1 MKNFKLFFVLSI
13 VLIQSCDPR
22 PKAPEKVDLD
32 LYFIPLFNNSE
43 FSFELDSLIQN
54 QTKDTLVYSRADFL
68 LSNFQLISN
77 DDSIISFEDTFA
89 FIKIKSSDTVKLPLA
104 IPSGNYKE
112 LRFDIGLDSSYNH
125 SDPAIWQGG
134 HPLNPSLNNLH
145 WGWTGGYVF
154 AALEG
159 YYQNNGVKTP
169 WIYHVALDEDKTRVS
184 LQGSLDL
191 NDFKT
196 LEIKWDSEKVFSA
209 THTIRP
215 ALDGDFTHS
224 SNDEGLAVKL
234 AKNLSSS
241 FRYGDLITRSP

>member
-1 MKNFKLFFVLSI
+1 MKNFNLFFILIS

-22 PKAPEKVDLD
+22 PNAPENVDLD
-32 LYFIPLFNNSE
+32 LCFIPLFNNSE

-54 QTKDTLVYSRADFL
+54 ETKDTLVYSRADFL

-77 DDSIISFEDTFA
+77 DDSIISFENTFA
-89 FIKIKSSDTVKLPLA
+89 FIKIRSSDTVKLPLA
-104 IPSGNYKE
+104 IPSGEYKE
-112 LRFDIGLDSSYNH
+112 LKFDIGLDSSVNH

-169 WIYHVALDEDKTRVS
+169 WIYHVALDENKTPVS

-241 FRYGDLITRSP
+241 FRHGDLITRSP

>member
-1 MKNFKLFFVLSI
+1 MKKFKLFFILAI
-13 VLIQSCDPR
+13 ALTQSCDPS

-54 QTKDTLVYSRADFL
+54 ETKDTLVYSRADFL
-68 LSNFQLISN
+68 LSNFQLISD
-77 DDSIISFEDTFA
+77 DDSIVNFENTYA
-89 FIKIKSSDTVKLPLA
+89 FIKFKSTDTVELPLS

-112 LRFDIGLDSSYNH
+112 LRFNIGLDSSVNH

-159 YYQNNGVKTP
+159 YYQNSGVKTP
-169 WIYHVALDEDKTRVS
+169 WIYHVALDENKTSIS

-191 NDFKT
+191 TDFKT
-196 LEIKWDSEKVFSA
+196 LEIRWDSEKVFSA
-209 THTIRP
+209 THAIRP
-215 ALDGDFTHS
+215 VLDGNFTHS
-224 SNDEGLAVKL
+224 SNDNGLAEKI
-234 AKNLSSS
+234 AKNLSTS
-241 FRYGDLITRSP
+241 FRYGDLVTRSP

>member
-1 MKNFKLFFVLSI
+1 MRNFKLFFILTI

-54 QTKDTLVYSRADFL
+54 ESKDTLVYSRADFL

-77 DDSIISFEDTFA
+77 DDSVINFENTIA
-89 FIKIKSSDTVKLPLA
+89 FIKGSSPDTIKLPLT
-104 IPSGNYKE
+104 IPANNYVE
-112 LRFDIGLDSSYNH
+112 LRFDIGLDSSFNH
-125 SDPAIWQGG
+125 SDPAIWPGD
-134 HPLNPSLNNLH
+134 HPLNPSLNKLH

-154 AALEG
+154 TALEG
-159 YYQNNGVKTP
+159 YYENKGVKTP
-169 WIYHVALDEDKTRVS
+169 WLYHIAHLENKTPVS
-184 LQGSLDL
+184 LQGSLEL

-224 SNDEGLAVKL
+224 SNDNGLANKI
-234 AKNLSSS
+234 AKNLSTS
-241 FRYGDLITRSP
+241 FRYGDLIPRSP